1 MVLITNTSVNKA
13 RLFAEKLRLMI
24 DGHEFPVVGH
34 VTCSFGVAQME
45 AGDNDDLL
53 TRRVDDALYRAKAG
67 GRNRVEAT
75 VPIRQK
81 FTTQ

>member
-1 MVLITNTSVNKA
+1 MILITNTSVDKT
-13 RLFAEKLRLMI
+13 R
-24 DGHEFPVVGH
+24 
-34 VTCSFGVAQME
+34 FGVAQME
-45 AGDNDDLL
+45 TDDNDDLL

-75 VPIRQK
+75 VPVRQK